1 MTGDIPIR
9 SLSRTARA
17 RRLSRVLHAGATNT
31 PNDPPASEEIAPSG
45 PPPAGSPAP
54 DPAIFAQVLQ
64 TAEPA
69 HRAGAGESAKST
81 YLKTEWSGRADRRMK
96 PGSVTRTRI

>member
-1 MTGDIPIR
+1 MTGDIPIGP
-9 SLSRTARA
+9 SSRTART
-17 RRLSRVLHAGATNT
+17 RRLSRVLHADASTT
-31 PNDPPASEEIAPSG
+31 PNDAPPSEEPGPPG
-45 PPPAGSPAP
+45 PPPVGSPPP

-69 HRAGAGESAKST
+69 HRAGAGEQAKST